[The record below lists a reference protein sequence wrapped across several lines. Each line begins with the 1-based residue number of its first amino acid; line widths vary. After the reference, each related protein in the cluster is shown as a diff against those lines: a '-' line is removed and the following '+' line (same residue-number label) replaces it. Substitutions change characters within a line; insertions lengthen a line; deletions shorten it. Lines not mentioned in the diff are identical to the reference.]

1 MSTSADGNR
10 PQPIPPPGGLLHQRR
25 SLGRCP
31 VKMAAGGFLMV
42 ATIGYFTLGVKAKP
56 GATPTEVTKVVT
68 GTGQPK

>member
-25 SLGRCP
+25 SMGSCP
-31 VKMAAGGFLMV
+31 IKMAAGGFLIV
-42 ATIGYFTLGVKAKP
+42 ATIGYLTLGAKAKP
-56 GATPTEVTKVVT
+56 GATHSEVAKVVA